1 MKLNTLAIINHSTTH
16 KCIALAIGIL
26 IWQMV
31 SAFHYTSITLSIP
44 LCLFNTQT
52 QTKYCVPKQVQV
64 TLYGPKAELRTVDFS
79 NLAVHLNAE
88 EHANS
93 HTKIR
98 ITSRNL
104 LLPSSIRVLRFSP
117 TNLMVSKNS

>member
-1 MKLNTLAIINHSTTH
+1 MKLHTLEIINHSTAH
-16 KCIALAIGIL
+16 KCIALVIGIL

-52 QTKYCVPKQVQV
+52 QTTYCIPKQVKV
-64 TLYGPKAELRTVDFS
+64 TLYGAKAELRTIDFA
-79 NLAVHLNAE
+79 NLAVHLNAQ
-88 EHANS
+88 EHVDS

-117 TNLMVSKNS
+117 TNLTISKNS